1 MSKNGIFPIF
11 WPPVK
16 SEGGP
21 LRQKYLTTNVRP
33 RMVYKR
39 AKFEGSTQTCLANQ
53 VIWDVFTHM
62 EGSKDAQDGVSVF
75 RAVFPPPK
83 RQMRR
88 GCSAA
93 L

>member
-53 VIWDVFTHM
+53 VIWDVFTLRIF
-62 EGSKDAQDGVSVF
+62 ERFLAGNAKEE
-75 RAVFPPPK
+75 
-83 RQMRR
+83 
-88 GCSAA
+88 
-93 L
+93 